1 MIGVNA
7 RNCVVRR
14 KRLKDFNGKVIVVT
28 GAANGIGREIALA
41 FARRGAK
48 LAIADI
54 NTEGLLKVEEELASL
69 GCEAHCHMVDVAV
82 AQQVKDFCDN
92 VFREMERV
100 DVLCNNAGVAVGGDF
115 ENASLEEL
123 EWIVGVN
130 LMGVVHGCHFF
141 YPRMIEQGR
150 GGHIVNTASA
160 AGLGPF
166 PALTA
171 YGCTKYGVVGL
182 SETLRAEAALHGI
195 GVSVICPG
203 IIATDIV
210 KRSRITSGSH
220 RSSPEEIAAKL
231 DTILNKR
238 GYTPDRVA
246 AAVVKA
252 VEKNKGV
259 VSVTPEAHLLDLSHR
274 LSRRSFDFMMR
285 NAARI
290 ARKTM

>member
-1 MIGVNA
+1 MA
-7 RNCVVRR
+7 
-14 KRLKDFNGKVIVVT
+14 
-28 GAANGIGREIALA
+28 
-41 FARRGAK
+41 
-48 LAIADI
+48 
-54 NTEGLLKVEEELASL
+54 
-69 GCEAHCHMVDVAV
+69 
-82 AQQVKDFCDN
+82 
-92 VFREMERV
+92 RV

-115 ENASLEEL
+115 EKVSLEEL

-130 LMGVVHGCHFF
+130 LMGVVHGCHIF
-141 YPRMIEQGR
+141 YPRMIEQG
-150 GGHIVNTASA
+150 GGTHIVNTASA

-182 SETLRAEAALHGI
+182 SETLRAEAALHGV

-210 KRSRITSGSH
+210 KRSRINSGSH
-220 RSSPEEIAAKL
+220 RSTPEEIAAKL

-259 VSVTPEAHLLDLSHR
+259 VPVTPEARLIDLSHR
-274 LSRRSFDFMMR
+274 LSRRSFDFMIR

>member
-1 MIGVNA
+1 MA
-7 RNCVVRR
+7 RR
-14 KRLKDFNGKVIVVT
+14 KRLKDFNGKVVVVT
-28 GAANGIGREIALA
+28 GAANGIGREIARA

-54 NTEGLLKVEEELASL
+54 DTEGLQDVRDELASL
-69 GCEAHCHMVDVAV
+69 GCEAYNQTVDVSV
-82 AQQVKDFCDN
+82 SEQVKDFCNN
-92 VFREMERV
+92 VYRKMARV

-115 ENASLEEL
+115 ENISLEDL

-141 YPRMIEQGR
+141 YPRMIEQGG

-166 PALTA
+166 PGLTA

-203 IIATDIV
+203 VIATDIV
-210 KRSRITSGSH
+210 KRSKITSGSD
-220 RSSPEEIAAKL
+220 RSTPEEIASKL

-252 VEKNKGV
+252 VERNKGV
-259 VSVTPEAHLLDLSHR
+259 LPVTPEAHLLDLSHR
-274 LSRRSFDFMMR
+274 LSRRSFDLMAKIATRM
-285 NAARI
+285 
-290 ARKTM
+290 ARKVL